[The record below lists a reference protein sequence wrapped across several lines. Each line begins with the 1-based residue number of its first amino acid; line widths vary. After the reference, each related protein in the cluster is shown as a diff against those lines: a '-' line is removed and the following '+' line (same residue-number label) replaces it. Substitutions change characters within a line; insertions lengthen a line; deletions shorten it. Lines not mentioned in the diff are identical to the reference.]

1 MSMVLW
7 FFLLLAYAAGTSVTS
22 LPWCCTWINCAMFS
36 PLEVWTPQGWC
47 PCTVDFCNLDVQIH
61 MWWMNDGM
69 NDQCFPLVPSPNPF
83 IFTEGQALMLMRS
96 KPLQGTMEKRNV
108 QRRGWPTDSKISSII
123 RKSWLTSPRAR
134 KCSRAIEKTF
144 KLALGLRWGLSTP
157 APTAKPKVA
166 HWEQNNKN
174 TC

>member
-1 MSMVLW
+1 MHSIVQSLKMSNWLLSHSVKVPAMSMVLW

-83 IFTEGQALMLMRS
+83 IFTEGQALMLNEKQTLTRHNGKEERS
-96 KPLQGTMEKRNV
+96 KA
-108 QRRGWPTDSKISSII
+108 
-123 RKSWLTSPRAR
+123 WLTHRLENQLHNQEELADLPKSP
-134 KCSRAIEKTF
+134 KT
-144 KLALGLRWGLSTP
+144 
-157 APTAKPKVA
+157 
-166 HWEQNNKN
+166 
-174 TC
+174 